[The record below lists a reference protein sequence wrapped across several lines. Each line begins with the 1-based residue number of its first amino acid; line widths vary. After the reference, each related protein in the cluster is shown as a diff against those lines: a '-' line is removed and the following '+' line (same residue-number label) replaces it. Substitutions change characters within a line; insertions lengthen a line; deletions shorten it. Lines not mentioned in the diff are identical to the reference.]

1 MEKTYNGIR
10 TGYGCKVDEDM
21 HGGPGGGILVA
32 YYECGSIGEA
42 ADTAIEL
49 LANFYEVTIF
59 SGGHYNPRSYTSAA
73 EIRRDFAKWLEPHDF
88 TKYDSDVYG
97 YVNGRP
103 TFSADEFTFTKRH
116 RGPIHD
122 DAELISFAEK
132 VTSNW
137 YNAGWH
143 QTFAT
148 FYLGDYAL
156 SEPRASLTAKEFA
169 RLKEL
174 QQQARD
180 AAKAADD
187 AREWKL
193 SETLYFADNSVEEI
207 WIDKD
212 GNTKRIMTVGPHGDA
227 C

>member
-1 MEKTYNGIR
+1 MEKTYKGIR
-10 TGYGCKVDEDM
+10 TGFGCKVDESM
-21 HGGPGGGILVA
+21 NGGPGGGILVA
-32 YYECGSIGEA
+32 YYECNSVGEA
-42 ADTAIEL
+42 VETAISL
-49 LANFYEVTIF
+49 LADFYEVTIF
-59 SGGHYNPRSYTSAA
+59 SGGHYNPRSYTSEAA
-73 EIRRDFAKWLEPHDF
+73 IRQDFAKWIEPRDF
-88 TKYDSDVYG
+88 SKYDPDVYG

-116 RGPIHD
+116 RGPIND
-122 DAELISFAEK
+122 DAELVAFAEK

-143 QTFAT
+143 QTFAS

-156 SEPRASLTAKEFA
+156 SEPRASLAAKEFA

-187 AREWKL
+187 DREWKL
-193 SETLYFADNSVEEI
+193 SETLHFADNSVEEV
-207 WIDKD
+207 WIDKH
-212 GNTKRIMTVGPHGDA
+212 GNTKRIMTVGPHGDV